1 MEHRHG
7 AWPRLL
13 ALFRLL
19 QAGSPHPDLPV
30 PAYGGALFEP
40 GSVGEYGWA
49 GVGKTYFWVDP
60 VEEIIG
66 ILMAQSMMQFDMPER
81 DLQVIAYSAIL

>member
-1 MEHRHG
+1 MAES
-7 AWPRLL
+7 
-13 ALFRLL
+13 
-19 QAGSPHPDLPV
+19 QK
-30 PAYGGALFEP
+30 P

-66 ILMAQSMMQFDMPER
+66 ILMAQSMMQFDTPER
-81 DLQVIAYSAIL
+81 ELQVIAYAAINEWTLVRSSRPFISIQEDN